1 MPSELWNSILIAKKL
16 YGRMLE
22 PVCRQYVLTRM
33 ELDILLFLANNPG
46 YDTAA
51 DMVERRQLAKSQ
63 VSSSVA
69 QLEADG
75 YLKKTYFPGNRKTV
89 HLKLLP
95 RAQQVIE
102 QGRQAQLHFFKAVFT
117 GFSQDEKERLEAS
130 LIQISENIQKALR
143 EEPSCCSN

>member
-22 PVCRQYVLTRM
+22 PVCRLYVLTRM

-69 QLEADG
+69 QLEAVS
-75 YLKKTYFPGNRKTV
+75 YT
-89 HLKLLP
+89 HLDVYKRQILYHI
-95 RAQQVIE
+95 RALSKIHE
-102 QGRQAQLHFFKAVFT
+102 M
-117 GFSQDEKERLEAS
+117 
-130 LIQISENIQKALR
+130 ENIMLIYW
-143 EEPSCCSN
+143 